1 MFVLLWLDYFGA
13 NSLDDYAVKNL
24 SNRTKTIVSPT
35 QTSLQRDLGK
45 ILRLYTH
52 RGFSLSQFLFSHC
65 GSAVSVFGC
74 VYACPIVLSNEHL
87 GYIACQKMF
96 SNICIFR
103 NLCISTPQ
111 QFHRM
116 KCFLLQLTN
125 KQKHHICVCSRF
137 CFCFLAFFFFFCSSV
152 VPLGRCVTKGVELN
166 VMLNCSSVM
175 ASV

>member
-125 KQKHHICVCSRF
+125 KQKKTPHLCLQQVLLLFSS
-137 CFCFLAFFFFFCSSV
+137 LFFFFLQQCCS
-152 VPLGRCVTKGVELN
+152 PREMCYERCR
-166 VMLNCSSVM
+166 
-175 ASV
+175 A